1 MIVGCPKEIKNH
13 EYRVGLTPSMVKS
26 LAANNHT
33 VLIEKKAGLGSGF
46 SDDLYERAGARI
58 VTATEV
64 YNRSELIV
72 KVKEP
77 QPTERRKLREDQLL
91 FTYLHLAADKTQ
103 TVDLLDRKVT
113 AFAYETATDGSGAL
127 PLLAPMSEIAGRL
140 APQMGAW
147 ALQKANGGGGKLLG
161 GVPGVTPAKVLVI
174 GGGVVGTQAAIIA

>member
-103 TVDLLDRKVT
+103 TVD
-113 AFAYETATDGSGAL
+113 FY
-127 PLLAPMSEIAGRL
+127 
-140 APQMGAW
+140 
-147 ALQKANGGGGKLLG
+147 
-161 GVPGVTPAKVLVI
+161 
-174 GGGVVGTQAAIIA
+174 